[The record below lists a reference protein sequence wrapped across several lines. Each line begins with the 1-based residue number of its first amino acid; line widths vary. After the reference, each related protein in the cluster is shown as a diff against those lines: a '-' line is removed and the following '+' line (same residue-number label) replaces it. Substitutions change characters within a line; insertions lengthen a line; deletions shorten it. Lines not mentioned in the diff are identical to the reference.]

1 MEFRLLGPLEV
12 VDDGRALELGGL
24 KQRALL
30 AVLVL
35 EANRVVS
42 VDHLIDA
49 LWEEEPPETAQK
61 GLQVYVSRVRNVL
74 GRERL
79 TTVPSGYTLRV
90 GADELDLNR
99 VVALRDEGK
108 FAEALSLWRGP
119 ALSDFRYQR
128 FAQSEIGRLEEL
140 RLACLEGRIDQDLSE
155 GRHAELIGELE
166 ALVAEHPLHQRL
178 HAQLMLALYR
188 SGRDA
193 EALESYR
200 QARGVLVDGLGIEP
214 RRELRELQ
222 QAILRQD
229 AALDL
234 VAEHETAESRRAAF
248 VGLELPEPPSD
259 GSSVAREERKLVS
272 VLFADLVD
280 FVARSESGDPE
291 DLRAV
296 LAPYHAL
303 VRDRLVGY
311 GGTVEKFI
319 GDAVVGVFGAPA
331 AHEDD
336 AERAVR
342 AGLAILQGVE
352 LPVRVAVTT
361 GEAVVALDSRP
372 ATGET
377 IVTGDVVNTASRLQ
391 HLAPAG
397 GLVVDESTYRAT
409 RDVIE
414 YEQLEPVAVKGKRDV
429 IPIWR
434 AERARTRPDELPE
447 PGMQTAFVGREHE
460 LELLRRTYGR
470 AIHEAVPQLVTIV
483 GEPGVGKTRL
493 LLEFATM
500 LANSSDR
507 SVVRRGHCLPYGEG
521 ITFWALGE
529 LLKEEAGILESDT
542 STTVVRKLSEAV
554 AAVVIDLSERE
565 WITAHLAPLVGVAE
579 SVRMVSRDRSESFTA
594 WRRFLELL
602 AARASLVIILEDLHW
617 ADPALLEFV
626 EHLLDWATDVPLLVM
641 GTARPELYDQARG
654 WGGGKRNAST
664 ISLGPL
670 SQGET
675 ATLVVSLLEGAEL
688 PDQIEAVL
696 LERAGGNPL
705 YAEEFSRMYRE
716 RRVAG
721 GNGGVD
727 VPETVQALIA
737 ARLDTLPTQRKALLQ
752 DAAVVG
758 EVFWAGA
765 VAAVGARR
773 EEEVAADLQ
782 ELVRKE
788 LIRRARESSVASDA
802 EFSFWHILIR
812 DVAYR
817 QIPRADRARKHRGA
831 AAWIERLAAERLTD
845 YAELLA
851 YHYGQA
857 LELERAVGAGDDARD
872 LEARTA
878 RFLLLAGDRVFS
890 LDIAKAEDY
899 FRRALDLLPESA
911 PERPH
916 AQARLAEAGW
926 LSGRRY
932 NEAVTTY
939 RRAIR
944 QLRAN
949 GDNIAAGGAIV
960 QLAAALRERGET
972 GRAPLL
978 LAEAVELLEREP
990 PSSELVHA
998 YTHTARDHMFAGR
1011 HELCF
1016 EWAEKAIGLA
1026 TTLGIEEQ
1034 AVRALQHRGFSRWEL
1049 GDRGALDDLQEA
1061 LRIGLESGLG
1071 DDTAAAYI
1079 NLGDVTWW
1087 AEGPAA
1093 GLAIYEAGIDFS
1105 ARRGLTLREQWLRAE
1120 TVWVLFELGRW
1131 DDALKVARGVTDWDR
1146 EHGPTQIAMLVAA
1159 YAAHI
1164 RLLRGD
1170 VGKASAAVDEFLD
1183 RAREMKDPQILL
1195 PALLV
1200 AAETRHAQSDDAV
1213 TLSLVREFEQETANR
1228 GFWRAMYCNQ
1238 AVRLAVASG
1247 AADLGEALLEGLS
1260 IPGLRQALA
1269 VTSARAALAEPRG
1282 DLKGAAALYAEAAA
1296 GWSRF
1301 GFIYQEA
1308 LALADEGR
1316 CRRQLGDEDAARP
1329 LLAAATE
1336 RFDRLGIPAP

>member
-1 MEFRLLGPLEV
+1 MQERRME
-12 VDDGRALELGGL
+12 
-24 KQRALL
+24 
-30 AVLVL
+30 
-35 EANRVVS
+35 
-42 VDHLIDA
+42 
-49 LWEEEPPETAQK
+49 
-61 GLQVYVSRVRNVL
+61 SRV
-74 GRERL
+74 
-79 TTVPSGYTLRV
+79 S
-90 GADELDLNR
+90 A
-99 VVALRDEGK
+99 
-108 FAEALSLWRGP
+108 
-119 ALSDFRYQR
+119 
-128 FAQSEIGRLEEL
+128 
-140 RLACLEGRIDQDLSE
+140 
-155 GRHAELIGELE
+155 
-166 ALVAEHPLHQRL
+166 
-178 HAQLMLALYR
+178 
-188 SGRDA
+188 
-193 EALESYR
+193 
-200 QARGVLVDGLGIEP
+200 
-214 RRELRELQ
+214 
-222 QAILRQD
+222 
-229 AALDL
+229 
-234 VAEHETAESRRAAF
+234 
-248 VGLELPEPPSD
+248 
-259 GSSVAREERKLVS
+259 GSSGAREERKVVS

-296 LAPYHAL
+296 LAPYHGLLRAQL
-303 VRDRLVGY
+303 ESY

-342 AGLAILQGVE
+342 AGLAILEGVE

-372 ATGET
+372 ATGES

-414 YEQLEPVAVKGKRDV
+414 YEQLEPVAVKGKREV

-434 AERARTRPDELPE
+434 AERPRTRPDELPE
-447 PGMQTAFVGREHE
+447 PGRQTAFVGRGHE

-470 AIHEAVPQLVTIV
+470 AIDEAIPQLVTIV

-493 LLEFATM
+493 LVEFATE
-500 LANSSDR
+500 LADGPVR
-507 SVVRRGHCLPYGEG
+507 PVVRRGHCLHYGEG

-529 LLKEEAGILESDT
+529 LLKEEAGILESDR
-542 STTVVRKLSEAV
+542 STTVMGKLSEAV
-554 AAVVIDLSERE
+554 AAVVPDPSERE
-565 WITAHLAPLVGVAE
+565 WITAQLAPLVGVAG
-579 SVRMVSRDRSESFTA
+579 SVRTVSRDRSESFAA

-602 AARASLVIILEDLHW
+602 AARAPLVIVLEDLHW

-626 EHLLDWATDVPLLVM
+626 EHLVDWATEVPLLVM
-641 GTARPELYDQARG
+641 CTARPELYDQAHG

-675 ATLVVSLLEGAEL
+675 ATLVVSLLDGAEL
-688 PDQIEAVL
+688 PDQIETVL

-705 YAEEFSRMYRE
+705 YAEEFSRMYRD
-716 RRVAG
+716 RRVVG
-721 GNGGVD
+721 ENGGVD

-737 ARLDTLPTQRKALLQ
+737 ARLDTLPAQRKALLQ

-758 EVFWAGA
+758 EVFWVGA
-765 VAAVGARR
+765 VAAVGARSD
-773 EEEVAADLQ
+773 EEVAADLQ

-788 LIRRARESSVASDA
+788 LVRRARESSVANDA
-802 EFSFWHILIR
+802 EFSFWHILVR

-817 QIPRADRARKHRGA
+817 QIPRAERARKHRGA
-831 AAWIERLAAERLTD
+831 AAWIERLAGERVTD

-857 LELERAVGAGDDARD
+857 LELERAIGAGDDARD
-872 LEARTA
+872 LEERTA
-878 RFLLLAGDRVFS
+878 RFLLLAGDRVFP

-911 PERPH
+911 PERPL

-944 QLRAN
+944 HLRAN
-949 GDNIAAGGAIV
+949 GDNVAAGGALV
-960 QLAAALRERGET
+960 QLATALRDRGET
-972 GRAPLL
+972 ARAPVL

-990 PSSELVHA
+990 ASPELVQA

-1011 HELCF
+1011 QEPCF
-1016 EWAEKAIGLA
+1016 EWAEKAIDLA
-1026 TTLGIEEQ
+1026 RKLGIEEQ
-1034 AVRALQHRGFSRWEL
+1034 AVRAFQCRGVSRWEL
-1049 GDRGALDDLQEA
+1049 GDRGGLDDLREA
-1061 LRIGLESGLG
+1061 LRIGLETGLG
-1071 DDTAAAYI
+1071 DDVAAAYI

-1087 AEGPAA
+1087 ADGPAA

-1105 ARRGLTLREQWLRAE
+1105 ALRGITFRDQWLRAE
-1120 TVWVLFELGRW
+1120 TVWVLFELSRW
-1131 DDALKVARGVTDWDR
+1131 DEVLEIARGVTDWDR
-1146 EHGPTQIAMLVAA
+1146 EHGPTQIAMLVVA
-1159 YAAHI
+1159 YVAHV

-1170 VGKASAAVDEFLD
+1170 VGEASAAVDEFLD

-1213 TLSLVREFEQETANR
+1213 TLGLVREFERETANR

-1238 AVRLAVASG
+1238 AVRLAVACG
-1247 AADLGEALLEGLS
+1247 ASDFGEALLEGLS
-1260 IPGLRQALA
+1260 IPGPRQGLA
-1269 VTSARAALAEPRG
+1269 ATSARAALAAARG
-1282 DLKGAAALYAEAAA
+1282 DLAGAATLYAEAAA

-1301 GFIYQEA
+1301 GFIYEEA

-1316 CRRQLGDEDAARP
+1316 CRRQLGDEDAAQP
-1329 LLAAATE
+1329 LLAAAAE
-1336 RFDRLGIPAP
+1336 RFRRLGIPAR